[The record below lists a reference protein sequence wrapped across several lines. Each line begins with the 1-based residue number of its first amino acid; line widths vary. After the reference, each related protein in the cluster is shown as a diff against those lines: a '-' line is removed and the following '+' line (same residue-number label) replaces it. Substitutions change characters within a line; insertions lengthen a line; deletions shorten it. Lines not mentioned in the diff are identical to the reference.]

1 MITLWWCAAAVAVAS
16 PPEEDAALRYRSG
29 LQVTAAAS
37 VGVLVG
43 VGVAVG
49 GERMPD
55 GWAGDLVT
63 GGGLTILS
71 VSTSMV
77 GAGGLAAASGLGDGD
92 CRVSEVP
99 GYLSVGLGAGL
110 TALDLGWWL
119 VGVAKDPRTVA
130 DYVPSGARAEVGWVG
145 TGVRLGLSGVQAG
158 LDLGAHRRCEA
169 GPVSARAAPG
179 PRLTVVALPAG
190 LGVTLRRW

>member
-1 MITLWWCAAAVAVAS
+1 MIALWLCAIQVAVAG

-43 VGVAVG
+43 VGVVVG

-55 GWAGDLVT
+55 GWTGDLVT

-77 GAGGLAAASGLGDGD
+77 GAGSLAAATGLRDGD

-99 GYLSVGLGAGL
+99 GYVSVGLGAGL

-119 VGVAKDPRTVA
+119 VGVAKDPRTVTA
-130 DYVPSGARAEVGWVG
+130 YVPSGARAEVGWVG
-145 TGVRLGLSGVQAG
+145 TGVRLGLSGLQAG
-158 LDLGAHRRCEA
+158 VDVAARRRCDRS
-169 GPVSARAAPG
+169 GLSMRPG
-179 PRLTVVALPAG
+179 PRLTAGVLPGG
-190 LGVTLRRW
+190 LGVSLTRW